1 MPRWPAGVKDPMRRA
16 GVSLARHGSPAG
28 SRALACPA
36 LTAYDP
42 PMAPHARLLIA
53 CLALASCGDA
63 GRDPDAPQR
72 TTPAATDGTSADA
85 VAPTPP
91 DRAADQGE
99 TLTVRLYFTRN
110 EEPEPVERE
119 IPRGAGVLRATLEAQ
134 LRGPTTAE
142 QEAGFF
148 SWFSDETAGMLG
160 DVRLDDTG
168 RAIIDFRDF
177 SRTIS
182 GASTSAGSR
191 ILLNELNRT
200 VFQFD
205 TVRSVEYRIEG
216 SCEAFWNWLQAE
228 CTVVER
234 P

>member
-1 MPRWPAGVKDPMRRA
+1 V
-16 GVSLARHGSPAG
+16 
-28 SRALACPA
+28 C
-36 LTAYDP
+36 
-42 PMAPHARLLIA
+42 
-53 CLALASCGDA
+53 
-63 GRDPDAPQR
+63 
-72 TTPAATDGTSADA
+72 
-85 VAPTPP
+85 
-91 DRAADQGE
+91 
-99 TLTVRLYFTRN
+99 
-110 EEPEPVERE
+110 
-119 IPRGAGVLRATLEAQ
+119 
-134 LRGPTTAE
+134 
-142 QEAGFF
+142 
-148 SWFSDETAGMLG
+148 
-160 DVRLDDTG
+160 LDDTG

-216 SCEAFWNWLQAE
+216 NCEAFWNWLQAE